1 MCVPYA
7 WLMSLILTNA
17 AQVYHFYRFEPVSTL
32 LFLLLRLFS
41 VTFLSCTVSCNST
54 EIYWQPDWHELATPE
69 RNSNLVESLWQYF
82 TVFWTSFWCSENF
95 SNSLENSHGD
105 HLLTKWAKCFEK
117 LIFLTPRYTN
127 VSVYIRG
134 LEMLFFRE
142 ILGTH

>member
-41 VTFLSCTVSCNST
+41 VTFVSCTVSCNST
-54 EIYWQPDWHELATPE
+54 EIYWQPDWHVLATPG
-69 RNSNLVESLWQYF
+69 RSRNLVESLWQYF

-95 SNSLENSHGD
+95 CNSMENSYGD
-105 HLLTKWAKCFEK
+105 HLLSKWVKCFEK
-117 LIFLTPRYTN
+117 LISYSPLHKRKC
-127 VSVYIRG
+127 VY
-134 LEMLFFRE
+134 
-142 ILGTH
+142 

>member
-32 LFLLLRLFS
+32 LFLLLHLFS
-41 VTFLSCTVSCNST
+41 VAFLSCTVSCNST
-54 EIYWQPDWHELATPE
+54 EIYRQPDWHVLATPE
-69 RNSNLVESLWQYF
+69 RSNNLVESLWQYY

-95 SNSLENSHGD
+95 SNSMENSHGD

-134 LEMLFFRE
+134 LERLFFRE
-142 ILGTH
+142 ILRTH